1 MQQKRLNLRS
11 WLWLGTGLCLGLCVG
26 LGMMIGTIVAYSSQ
40 SQSQSFQLPET
51 LLQATASHGSDQ
63 FAIATGPVAPDVEG
77 VFFLDYITGDL
88 TCLVI
93 YPRTGK
99 FGAKYTVNVVADL
112 GIEQGKTPKYVMVT
126 GGADFRAQNTGNLR
140 PGGCVVYVAD
150 ANTGAFVA
158 YGMPWN
164 NAFANTG
171 RPQGGTFS
179 RLGTG
184 KARELDLDN

>member
-1 MQQKRLNLRS
+1 
-11 WLWLGTGLCLGLCVG
+11 
-26 LGMMIGTIVAYSSQ
+26 MMARIHRIPIISQ
-40 SQSQSFQLPET
+40 TFGPDFDLPF
-51 LLQATASHGSDQ
+51 LAGVFDFDDFLTAA
-63 FAIATGPVAPDVEG
+63 FAFLAG

>member
-1 MQQKRLNLRS
+1 MQKRLNIRS
-11 WLWLGTGLCLGLCVG
+11 GMFLGAGLCLGLCVG
-26 LGMMIGTIVAYSSQ
+26 VGMMIGTMATYSSL
-40 SQSQSFQLPET
+40 SQPSLQLPET

-63 FAIATGPVAPDVEG
+63 FAIATGPISSEVEG

-88 TCLVI
+88 TCLVV

-99 FGAKYTVNVVADL
+99 FSATYKTNVVSDL

-140 PGGCVVYVAD
+140 PANCVVYVAD

-158 YGMPWN
+158 YGLPWN

-171 RPQGGTFS
+171 RPQGGTFT
-179 RLGTG
+179 RLING